1 MSDLTLALRL
11 GRRMNHLLVDQSIF
25 AWTHRV
31 LGVMA
36 GSVCSFSWIA
46 THSYKTLYG
55 TVPWFGRLFSLA
67 TAAVFFGAAFP
78 FVLSY
83 AANFHWVSQNT
94 VRTML
99 FVIAV
104 VAISV
109 IADGITI
116 AIFSSEASAFWL
128 IIVYV
133 NQASAYVF
141 VGRQILNDNRNYLR
155 DEL

>member
-36 GSVCSFSWIA
+36 GTACSFSWIA
-46 THSYKTLYG
+46 IHPYRTPFG
-55 TVPWFGRLFSLA
+55 TVPWIARLFTLI
-67 TAAVFFGAAFP
+67 TTVVFFGAALP
-78 FVLSY
+78 FVVSY

-94 VRTML
+94 VRTAL

-104 VAISV
+104 VVIGV

-116 AIFSSEASAFWL
+116 AIFRCDASAFWL
-128 IIVYV
+128 ILVYL

-141 VGRQILNDNRNYLR
+141 IGKRILNNNQTYLQS
-155 DEL
+155 EL